1 VLGSRAA
8 PALVLPEVVDRGD
21 LAPDA
26 YDERD
31 GAARATSALRRRVG
45 VRSGLTDAGPLAL
58 AGFIANSANVV
69 VTVLLARLLSTRG
82 YGALA
87 QLTSLFLIVSVP
99 GTAVVVGVV
108 RRVTALATSG
118 RGASVRDWAHRNH
131 MRVTV
136 AVAVLAI
143 AVFSARGPIAHMLSI
158 PTPLGVFAMVV
169 AGSVW
174 VLLSLDRGLLQA
186 KRRYRV
192 LSVNLL
198 VEGGARTAAVLCL
211 VGAGMGVAGAAWGFL
226 FAEVVTALHARLVAD
241 RSWARG
247 PAGPGSLRAT
257 VRARWMHLNRGL
269 SLAEPPG
276 GTHRKERRRL
286 LLDLSGALVAMAL
299 LAYLQN
305 VDVIVLGREAP
316 HATGTYAA
324 ISVVSKALVFGALA
338 LGWYLLPEAAIEWH
352 RGGHALR
359 QLGVTLLI
367 LAVPSFTLL
376 LAALAFPR
384 WLLSFVFS
392 ARYTGAHAALWL
404 LVLAMI
410 FLSTTVVLTTYLLA
424 AGQRWI
430 GALLVVGAVVATLA
444 LVAAHGAPHPTAA
457 TDLVVQALLAV
468 STVVVFVRIHVRRIR
483 RDTADG
489 PVG

>member
-1 VLGSRAA
+1 M
-8 PALVLPEVVDRGD
+8 DRGD

-45 VRSGLTDAGPLAL
+45 CGPGSPTQVPSRL

-198 VEGGARTAAVLCL
+198 VEGERAPRQSSVWLVRAWAWPVPPGVPVRGGRYRAAPAPGGRSVVGTGPGGAR
-211 VGAGMGVAGAAWGFL
+211 
-226 FAEVVTALHARLVAD
+226 FASRDGQGEVDA
-241 RSWARG
+241 S
-247 PAGPGSLRAT
+247 
-257 VRARWMHLNRGL
+257 
-269 SLAEPPG
+269 E
-276 GTHRKERRRL
+276 
-286 LLDLSGALVAMAL
+286 
-299 LAYLQN
+299 Q
-305 VDVIVLGREAP
+305 
-316 HATGTYAA
+316 
-324 ISVVSKALVFGALA
+324 
-338 LGWYLLPEAAIEWH
+338 
-352 RGGHALR
+352 
-359 QLGVTLLI
+359 
-367 LAVPSFTLL
+367 
-376 LAALAFPR
+376 
-384 WLLSFVFS
+384 
-392 ARYTGAHAALWL
+392 
-404 LVLAMI
+404 
-410 FLSTTVVLTTYLLA
+410 
-424 AGQRWI
+424 
-430 GALLVVGAVVATLA
+430 GAVV
-444 LVAAHGAPHPTAA
+444 GRAP
-457 TDLVVQALLAV
+457 
-468 STVVVFVRIHVRRIR
+468 R
-483 RDTADG
+483 RD
-489 PVG
+489 P